1 MLLVAVVE
9 LEDLPHNQEVL
20 VVEQE
25 IIIMDQE
32 HFREELVFVV
42 KVFQEDVLLRM
53 ELQVYL
59 EEFRV
64 LEVVEQVLQEE
75 VNLDQLIHKVEL
87 QVVLVFQYVQLIQ
100 EHL

>member
-1 MLLVAVVE
+1 MLLVAEVE

-32 HFREELVFVV
+32 HFQEELVFVV